1 MVEIEFLAD
10 EHGNQQVIDLITSI
24 ADRAMTDK
32 DYAELAAR
40 IAQLLDYMKDIGV
53 PPIEKRTLYGISSV
67 GNPIILVVDEVKE
80 LNYHP
85 PLMEARAN
93 WRPVGAF
100 RAIFFYEM
108 DDKGNQTIYF
118 TKAVIKQATYSRDF
132 EHAISASEKMMVDF
146 FKPD

>member
-1 MVEIEFLAD
+1 MIEIEFLPD

-24 ADRAMTDK
+24 ANRAMEDE

-40 IAQLLDYMKDIGV
+40 IAQLLDYMKAIGV

-67 GNPIILVVDEVKE
+67 GNPITLVDVVKE
-80 LNYHP
+80 LNHHP

-93 WRPVGAF
+93 WRPIGAF
-100 RAIFFYEM
+100 RAIFFYEIN
-108 DDKGNQTIYF
+108 DKGNQSIYF

-132 EHAISASEKMMVDF
+132 EHAISASEKMMVEF
-146 FKPD
+146 FKPE

>member
-53 PPIEKRTLYGISSV
+53 PPIEKRTLYGISSA
-67 GNPIILVVDEVKE
+67 GNPITLVDVVKE
-80 LNYHP
+80 LNHHP
-85 PLMEARAN
+85 PLMEARAS

-132 EHAISASEKMMVDF
+132 EHAISASEKMMVEF
-146 FKPD
+146 FKPQ